1 MLPILKATCIKF
13 VYMFRNQLPN
23 EHLQNFMSLLSNF
36 LKCDAKVTQ
45 TYAAATIEKLV
56 LKKENGKVILTNENI
71 D

>member
-1 MLPILKATCIKF
+1 
-13 VYMFRNQLPN
+13 
-23 EHLQNFMSLLSNF
+23 MSLLSNF

-56 LKKENGKVILTNENI
+56 LKKDNGKLILNNENI